1 MVADPLDLLFSDE
14 LLMCASPDVIDLK
27 ERSAG
32 NLDF

>member
-27 ERSAG
+27 EETNG
-32 NLDF
+32 GIF